1 MRETGNAYS
10 LFVGNT
16 VLRFMKGHGAGSHR
30 PPTTE
35 ARVST
40 RGFSGGQSG
49 SGTRF
54 SQRFSVVPC
63 QYHST
68 MAVHTHIL
76 LGENNRPVGGRVLEK
91 LSHPIGMN
99 NIKTING
106 KRAPKRTRCR

>member
-1 MRETGNAYS
+1 MHTICLLEI
-10 LFVGNT
+10 
-16 VLRFMKGHGAGSHR
+16 LRFMIGHGAGSHR

-35 ARVST
+35 ARVSARVSL

-54 SQRFSVVPC
+54 SRSFSVVPC

-76 LGENNRPVGGRVLEK
+76 LG
-91 LSHPIGMN
+91 
-99 NIKTING
+99 
-106 KRAPKRTRCR
+106 